1 MARENCVNA
10 SMVLSFFLGGLIAV
24 GIALLL
30 VPGPG
35 EIKER
40 IKSTVGRR
48 EKLSREQVIEEGLQ
62 CAVPE
67 GADMCDMYYPGQ
79 GEEG

>member
-10 SMVLSFFLGGLIAV
+10 SMVLSFFVGGLIGV
-24 GIALLL
+24 GVALLL

-35 EIKER
+35 EIQAR

-48 EKLSREQVIEEGLQ
+48 EKLTREQVIEEGLQ

-67 GADMCDMYYPGQ
+67 GADMCYPGQ
-79 GEEG
+79 GEEE

>member
-10 SMVLSFFLGGLIAV
+10 PMVLSFFVGGLIGV
-24 GIALLL
+24 GVALLL
-30 VPGPG
+30 VPRPG
-35 EIKER
+35 EIQAR

-48 EKLSREQVIEEGLQ
+48 EKLTREQVIEEGLQ

-67 GADMCDMYYPGQ
+67 GADMCYPGQ
-79 GEEG
+79 GEEE